1 MTSHLSLTSNLTEY
15 ETLWLQQILKT
26 WRKLTRRMVRDR
38 KLFFALRNFIV
49 KRLTSK
55 VVRGM
60 KIAVGRK
67 RVGGEVEGMVKRRI

>member
-60 KIAVGRK
+60 KIAVRRK

>member
-1 MTSHLSLTSNLTEY
+1 MTDQLSLTSGLTEY